1 MHKNNEKL
9 DIGIQIVNYKT
20 KEYLWNCIHDLL
32 KDLQWSKLNFHIF
45 VVDNN
50 SGDDLSEV
58 EIIHTQNPVS
68 FFYSEK
74 NWWFG
79 YGHNL
84 LAKKHDAD
92 YILFVNPDIQLIQ
105 KNTIENLYN
114 CIASYTSDITVMWVN
129 TNSGRDHGNKIPL
142 RITKAGISI
151 CKNISDISEVARVQ
165 WSFFLMNKQIFD
177 QLQWFDENFFLYK
190 EEEDL
195 QLRNRLLWNKNIY
208 NPNISIQHVWGMN
221 SSRIKAIITSNLYFI
236 KKWILK

>member
-1 MHKNNEKL
+1 MHKNNKNL

-20 KEYLWNCIHDLL
+20 KEYLWNCIDDILN
-32 KDLQWSKLNFHIF
+32 DLQWSNLNFHIF

-50 SGDDLSEV
+50 SGDDLFEV
-58 EIIHTQNPVS
+58 EVIHKKNPVS

-84 LAKKHDAD
+84 LAKKHNAD
-92 YILFVNPDIQLIQ
+92 YILFVNPDIKLIQ
-105 KNTIENLYN
+105 KQTIENIYN
-114 CIASYTSDITVMWVN
+114 CISSYTSDITVMWIN
-129 TNSGRDHGNKIPL
+129 TNSWRDHGNKIPL
-142 RITKAGISI
+142 RLTKAGISI

-165 WSFFLMNKQIFD
+165 WSFFMMQKQIFD
-177 QLQWFDENFFLYK
+177 QLQGFDENFFLYK

-208 NPNISIQHVWGMN
+208 NPQISIQHIWWMN
-221 SSRIKAIITSNLYFI
+221 SARIKEIIKSNIYFI
-236 KKWILK
+236 KKWIFK